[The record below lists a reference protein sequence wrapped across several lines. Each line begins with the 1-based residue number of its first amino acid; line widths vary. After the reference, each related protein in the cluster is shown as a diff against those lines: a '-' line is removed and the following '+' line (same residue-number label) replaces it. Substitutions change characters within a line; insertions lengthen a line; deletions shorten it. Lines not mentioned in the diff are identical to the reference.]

1 MSKYFIVTILYFFTE
16 SKLKDLYFGRAI
28 SEKNKRRKE
37 AFSRFID
44 YGHGRRCRFDFSN
57 IVELQT
63 TSVQFSSDSDSPNLR
78 ST

>member
-16 SKLKDLYFGRAI
+16 SRLKDLYFRK
-28 SEKNKRRKE
+28 KNKRRKE
-37 AFSRFID
+37 AFSRLVD

-57 IVELQT
+57 IAELQT
-63 TSVQFSSDSDSPNLR
+63 TSLQFSSDSDSPNSR